1 MSALLCTLDLTVW
14 ASKSCVSEL
23 MQYNL
28 QAMGQEFCVAIDKSQ
43 LYFHCLVGESVRK
56 LLFLCGNKV
65 SCIKLGRILKKSLGY
80 SYSVLKIRY
89 FSIFYRFTQVG
100 LSISTV
106 NVYLKLLQNV
116 ITQKTFLMGIRD
128 KIGDNVPR

>member
-1 MSALLCTLDLTVW
+1 M
-14 ASKSCVSEL
+14 SEL

-28 QAMGQEFCVAIDKSQ
+28 QAMGQEFCVAIGKSQ

-56 LLFLCGNKV
+56 LLFLYGNKV

-89 FSIFYRFTQVG
+89 FSIFYRFTRVG

-116 ITQKTFLMGIRD
+116 NTQKTFLMGIRD

>member
-1 MSALLCTLDLTVW
+1 M
-14 ASKSCVSEL
+14 SEL

-89 FSIFYRFTQVG
+89 FSIFYRFTQAGV
-100 LSISTV
+100 SISTV

-116 ITQKTFLMGIRD
+116 NTQKTFLMGIRD